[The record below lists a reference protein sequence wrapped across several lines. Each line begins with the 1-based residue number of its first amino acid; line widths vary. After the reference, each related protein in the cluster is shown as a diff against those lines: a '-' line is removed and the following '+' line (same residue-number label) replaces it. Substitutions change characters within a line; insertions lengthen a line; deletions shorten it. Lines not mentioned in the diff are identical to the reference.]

1 MNQDSRKLRRWQFG
15 LGSLFFVTTVAGPVA
30 GLIFGAF
37 GENNRAAAVNGL
49 VIASNYI
56 FPLSW
61 IAIAVLIT
69 FGLVRLFGR
78 LTGTN
83 K

>member
-1 MNQDSRKLRRWQFG
+1 MTLPRKNRRWQFG
-15 LGSLFFVTTVAGPVA
+15 LGSLFLFTTVAGPVT
-30 GLIFGAF
+30 GLFFGAF
-37 GENNRAAAVNGL
+37 GENNRAAAVDAL
-49 VIASNYI
+49 VIASNYV

-69 FGLVRLFGR
+69 LGLVRLFGR
-78 LTGTN
+78 LTETN

>member
-1 MNQDSRKLRRWQFG
+1 MNRDSRIPRRWRFG
-15 LGSLFFVTTVAGPVA
+15 LGSLFFFTTVAGPVA
-30 GLIFGAF
+30 GLFFGAF
-37 GENNRAAAVNGL
+37 GENNQAAAVNAL
-49 VIASNYI
+49 VIVSDYA

-69 FGLVRLFGR
+69 LGLVRLFGR